1 VKNEVKGEVRGEGR
15 SDMKND
21 MKSGLKSE
29 ARGGS
34 LSDAHTLEPTALGP
48 NSSTS
53 STSHTLQTCTSSA
66 STEGLTSA
74 ATYTFTSSSTSTTST
89 STSSTSSCAVS
100 GVGGDEG
107 MIKTATPTLPL
118 PLPLS
123 TAAAAIASFS
133 STTGWIRDEVRRRG
147 QPATAQTVTS
157 PAPSASGSGS
167 GSLSIGSV
175 LSPHHSKADI
185 LKADSLTEGT
195 KAETDADSTSTSAGA
210 GAAVISD
217 GIRADENNDM
227 SVRNNKTIN
236 DDVLQRVNNSDETK
250 KHEKHEKHDKHEKHE
265 KGVSNHVEVGK
276 DGSVSGA
283 AEHTFFH
290 SFLHN
295 GSIPHFLNRKSHS
308 QSHSQSQSSS
318 QHLSALS
325 PESHSPD
332 SSRIKAFSLI
342 SDLKAQSLESLAD
355 SLLGPRSDSGIVK
368 NSANAAESSNGSH
381 GNSGNKN
388 GANGSNDGNNNG
400 SHGNNG
406 NKNGANGSNDGNYN
420 GSHGNNGNNNGN
432 NSNHHNNDDSDK
444 NNNDNNNNINK
455 SNSKNNNN
463 NNHNTAL
470 SSSNTAPLENDT
482 ISIKKCN
489 GFNALSLIEESVAL
503 HGLSGNAG
511 IEECNRLSPLPV
523 PMSMPVP
530 TTPSA
535 LDAAPPNPFLSS
547 PSMII
552 STPTHTPVLTP
563 PGSRIPGPTPYTA
576 LSYDSDTATISLPL
590 PLTLSTPSHDGRDIL
605 LTPSS
610 SPPTVLTP
618 ISALSTPP
626 SLSQEMS
633 ASSNIKAQQQQQQ
646 QQQQQK
652 VLEREEKTHPSKEK
666 DKHLEKS
673 EWFNKLGEAKEKLQ
687 NKFSVF
693 KSKLVHLPGSTL
705 SPSTHSHIPTTSLSD
720 ILLPKLAD
728 TAVVSVKPAT
738 ATART
743 SSTADPQQ
751 PVTYKS
757 ALPELLISAMSSLA
771 SPSPSPSHHS
781 ASKVPWVSTGISNST
796 THDMGS
802 LIESGT
808 AGGGEGEGSEGGVG
822 EVDTSPRKNMSSF
835 SPIPKPI
842 SDPILRARSTSDA
855 TSHSMRPESDPL
867 GRSRNRRALSV
878 GTFESAFSAQK
889 ASELSHS
896 ARGKNPYTKGS
907 FKATLK
913 ATTTPQERRYN
924 MYKHFEMSLADRE
937 TEEGLEELIIPTPF
951 SAVSKFGMLSS
962 DAKLISLCGSEM
974 SPNAAVM
981 MYEQQLTNTERS
993 ESSFSPG
1000 DHSAP
1005 ALSRMGV
1012 LWAPPYTERMWAEL
1026 SIGGKFGKA
1035 SLQLYFVG
1043 DKSSQGMDAD
1053 ESRKTVSFV
1062 DHTEVDRV
1070 ATGAFDGSTGTGSSS
1085 SSNNNSS
1092 NSNNSS
1098 SSSGSSSIASGAG
1111 VGAGAGVQASKMV
1124 LAASY
1129 DLQEAECRQLT
1140 RPQSAEMVS
1149 GQAEAEGSQ
1158 SSEPHTAAAGFEIL
1172 LHTDRKKWI
1181 AFMCPSEEDCDDW
1194 MDAIDN
1200 VAHV

>member
-1 VKNEVKGEVRGEGR
+1 MKGEGK
-15 SDMKND
+15 SDMKSD
-21 MKSGLKSE
+21 MKCGLKSE

-34 LSDAHTLEPTALGP
+34 GLSEAHTLESTGLGP

-66 STEGLTSA
+66 STEGLTSS
-74 ATYTFTSSSTSTTST
+74 ATYTFTSSSTSTTTT
-89 STSSTSSCAVS
+89 STSSTSSSCALS

-107 MIKTATPTLPL
+107 LMKAATPSLPT

-147 QPATAQTVTS
+147 QPATAQAMTS
-157 PAPSASGSGS
+157 PPPST
-167 GSLSIGSV
+167 SLSIGSV
-175 LSPHHSKADI
+175 LLPHSKSDI
-185 LKADSLTEGT
+185 LKVASLIEGT
-195 KAETDADSTSTSAGA
+195 KAGTEAECTAAGE
-210 GAAVISD
+210 AVVGD
-217 GIRADENNDM
+217 GMNADESNDM
-227 SVRNNKTIN
+227 NGKNDNTMNKKHVN
-236 DDVLQRVNNSDETK
+236 VLQK
-250 KHEKHEKHDKHEKHE
+250 EKHTDEVKKNEKHEKHE
-265 KGVSNHVEVGK
+265 KGVLNHVEVGK
-276 DGSVSGA
+276 EGSVSGTS
-283 AEHTFFH
+283 EHTFFH
-290 SFLHN
+290 SFLQN

-332 SSRIKAFSLI
+332 SNRIKAFSLI

-355 SLLGPRSDSGIVK
+355 TLLGPRSDSGVVK
-368 NSANAAESSNGSH
+368 NTASAAENSHNGSLSNNH
-381 GNSGNKN
+381 TTN
-388 GANGSNDGNNNG
+388 GHNND
-400 SHGNNG
+400 HNNG
-406 NKNGANGSNDGNYN
+406 NSYGA
-420 GSHGNNGNNNGN
+420 
-432 NSNHHNNDDSDK
+432 HH
-444 NNNDNNNNINK
+444 NNDNNNNNDDNNDNIKKNDH
-455 SNSKNNNN
+455 NNNN
-463 NNHNTAL
+463 NNNFDNNTAL
-470 SSSNTAPLENDT
+470 SSSNSPPLEIQT

-489 GFNALSLIEESVAL
+489 GSNTVTVLEESVAL
-503 HGLSGNAG
+503 QVLSGNAG
-511 IEECNRLSPLPV
+511 TEECTLLSPLPMPV
-523 PMSMPVP
+523 PMSLPMSLPMPM
-530 TTPSA
+530 TPSA
-535 LDAAPPNPFLSS
+535 FDSAPPNPFLSS
-547 PSMII
+547 PSMITH
-552 STPTHTPVLTP
+552 TPTHTHSHTPVLTP
-563 PGSRIPGPTPYTA
+563 PGTRTPGPTPYTA

-590 PLTLSTPSHDGRDIL
+590 PLTLSTPSHDTRDIL

-618 ISALSTPP
+618 VSALSTPP
-626 SLSQEMS
+626 SLPKEMS
-633 ASSNIKAQQQQQQ
+633 ASNDKAQQQQQQ
-646 QQQQQK
+646 QQQQQR
-652 VLEREEKTHPSKEK
+652 VVEREEKTHPGKEK

-693 KSKLVHLPGSTL
+693 KSKLVHLPGTAL
-705 SPSTHSHIPTTSLSD
+705 SPSTHINIPNTSLSD

-728 TAVVSVKPAT
+728 AAVISVKPAT
-738 ATART
+738 ART
-743 SSTADPQQ
+743 NSTADPQQ

-757 ALPELLISAMSSLA
+757 ALPELLISSMSSLT

-781 ASKVPWVSTGISNST
+781 ASKVPWVSTGISTST
-796 THDMGS
+796 THVMGS
-802 LIESGT
+802 LIENST
-808 AGGGEGEGSEGGVG
+808 AAGGVG
-822 EVDTSPRKNMSSF
+822 EVGVGEGGNFPRKNMSSF
-835 SPIPKPI
+835 SPLPKPI

-855 TSHSMRPESDPL
+855 SSHSMRPESDPL
-867 GRSRNRRALSV
+867 GRSRRALSV
-878 GTFESAFSAQK
+878 GTFESAFSARK

-896 ARGKNPYTKGS
+896 AKSKNLYTKGS

-924 MYKHFEMSLADRE
+924 MYKHFEMSFADRE
-937 TEEGLEELIIPTPF
+937 TEEGLDELITPTPF
-951 SAVSKFGMLSS
+951 NAVSKFGMLSS

-1012 LWAPPYTERMWAEL
+1012 LWAPPSTERMWAEL

-1043 DKSSQGMDAD
+1043 DKSSQGVDVD

-1062 DHTEVDRV
+1062 DHTDVDR
-1070 ATGAFDGSTGTGSSS
+1070 ASAGTFNGSTGTGSSS
-1085 SSNNNSS
+1085 SSSQ
-1092 NSNNSS
+1092 SNNCN
-1098 SSSGSSSIASGAG
+1098 SSIAPGA
-1111 VGAGAGVQASKMV
+1111 GAGAGVQASKMV

-1129 DLQEAECRQLT
+1129 DLQEAECRQLP
-1140 RPQSAEMVS
+1140 RPQSTEMVS
-1149 GQAEAEGSQ
+1149 GQAEGSE
-1158 SSEPHTAAAGFEIL
+1158 SSEPHTAAAAGFEIL

-1181 AFMCPSEEDCDDW
+1181 AFMCPLEEDCDDW